1 MDLKRMFYPESVAVI
16 GASNDKSKIGYQIM
30 RGLKEGGYKGKIY
43 PINTNAGEILG
54 IKAYKSVLDVPD
66 TIDLAIISIPAK
78 YSAQAAEECG
88 KKGVFG
94 VVVVA
99 SGFSEVGRKDLE
111 DQLAETCKKYGV
123 RLLGP
128 NVVGLMNNVTKL
140 NASFAPYLPYPG
152 KIAMISQSGALVVAL
167 DAMTW
172 NNKTGTSFLI
182 SIGNMADLEFSDI
195 IDYLSNDDNVS
206 CISLYT
212 EGLKNGR
219 GFVDISKKVKK
230 PIVML
235 KSGVSKHGSVAAA
248 SHTGS
253 LAGSHRVYDGALQQA
268 GVIRAYSIDELFDLS
283 LTLSLQKPMEGD
295 NLVVITNGGGIGVL
309 ATDQAEASG
318 LPLQTP
324 SDELQ
329 AKIRNIIPPFGSVKN
344 PIDMSAMAT
353 PEMYAET
360 IKTVMEDPSVDG
372 VVVLYCEV
380 ANLDPSDAA
389 KGIINGVMES
399 KRQVPIVSG
408 FIGGENSV
416 NGSLYLIKNGIP
428 TFGSP
433 DKAVKAAGA
442 LRKHKKLN
450 DLICINPE
458 RPKDIPK
465 DGLKEKISSY
475 QKAGIK
481 SLSELESKEI
491 FSGYGIKVNRTE
503 LAKDRN
509 EVVSKS
515 KNYRY
520 PVVLKIQSPDIIHK
534 TDVGGV
540 VLNIGSQDELLK
552 AYDKIMENV
561 KKNAP
566 NAKIDG
572 VVIEEM
578 LSGDLETI
586 VGTINDPTFGPT
598 VMFGLGGTTVEVME
612 DISFR
617 VAPVSKNEAIDM
629 ISETIA
635 GKLMEKFR
643 GRGKLDIDAVAD
655 QIVRFSWLAY
665 EHPEIKSIDANPL
678 LVSQDSAVVV
688 DARILL

>member
-16 GASNDKSKIGYQIM
+16 GGSNDKSKIGYQIM

-43 PINTNAGEILG
+43 PINTNSSEVLG
-54 IKAYKSVLDVPD
+54 YKAYKSVLDVPD

-78 YSAQAAEECG
+78 FTPQAAEECG

-94 VVVVA
+94 IVVVA

-111 DQLAETCKKYGV
+111 EQLLAACKKYGV

-152 KIAMISQSGALVVAL
+152 NIAMISQSGALIVAL

-182 SIGNMADLEFSDI
+182 SIGNMADLEFSDVVS
-195 IDYLSNDDNVS
+195 YLSTDDNVS
-206 CISLYT
+206 CLSLYT
-212 EGLKNGR
+212 EGLKDGR
-219 GFVDISKKVKK
+219 GFIEISKKVKK

-235 KSGVSKHGSVAAA
+235 KAGVSKHGSVAAA

-283 LTLSLQKPMEGD
+283 LTLSLQKPMDGD
-295 NLVVITNGGGIGVL
+295 RLIVITNGGGIGVL

-318 LPLQTP
+318 LPLQSP

-360 IKTVMEDPSVDG
+360 LKTVMEDPSVDG

-380 ANLDPSDAA
+380 SNLDPSEAA

-399 KRQVPIVSG
+399 NRQIPIIAG
-408 FIGGENSV
+408 FVGGENSV
-416 NGSLYLIKNGIP
+416 NGGLYLIKNGIP
-428 TFGSP
+428 TFNSP

-458 RPKDIPK
+458 RPADIAK
-465 DGLKEKISSY
+465 DGLKEKISGY
-475 QKAGIK
+475 QNAGIK
-481 SLSELESKEI
+481 ALSELESKEV

-509 EVVSKS
+509 DLISKS
-515 KNYRY
+515 KDYKY

-540 VLNIGSQDELLK
+540 VLNIKTQEDLIK
-552 AYDKIMENV
+552 AYDGIMANV

-566 NAKIDG
+566 QAKIDG

-578 LSGDLETI
+578 LAGDLETI

-598 VMFGLGGTTVEVME
+598 VMFGLGGTAVEVME
-612 DISFR
+612 DIAFR
-617 VAPVSKNEAIDM
+617 VAPISKNEALDM
-629 ISETIA
+629 ISETVA

-643 GRGKLDIDAVAD
+643 GRGKLNIDAVAD

-678 LVSQDSAVVV
+678 LVSQDSAIVV

>member
-1 MDLKRMFYPESVAVI
+1 MFYPESVAVI

-43 PINTNAGEILG
+43 PINTNASEVLG

-152 KIAMISQSGALVVAL
+152 KIAMVSQSGALVVAL

-458 RPKDIPK
+458 RPKDIPE

-509 EVVSKS
+509 ELVSKS

-540 VLNIGSQDELLK
+540 VLNIGSQDDLLK
-552 AYDKIMENV
+552 AYDKVMENV

>member
-1 MDLKRMFYPESVAVI
+1 MFYPESVAVI
-16 GASNDKSKIGYQIM
+16 GGSNDKSKIGYQIM

-43 PINTNAGEILG
+43 PINTNASEVLG

-78 YSAQAAEECG
+78 YSPQAAEECG

-195 IDYLSNDDNVS
+195 IGYLSNDDNVS
-206 CISLYT
+206 CLSLYT

-219 GFVDISKKVKK
+219 EFVEISKKVKK
-230 PIVML
+230 PIIML

-283 LTLSLQKPMEGD
+283 LTLSLQKPMQGD
-295 NLVVITNGGGIGVL
+295 NIVVITNGGGIGVL

-360 IKTVMEDPSVDG
+360 IKTAMEDPSVDG

-389 KGIINGVMES
+389 KGIINGIMES
-399 KRQVPIVSG
+399 NRQIPIVSG

-416 NGSLYLIKNGIP
+416 NGSLYLIKNGVP

-458 RPKDIPK
+458 RPKDIPN

-475 QKAGIK
+475 QKTGMK

-509 EVVSKS
+509 ELVSKC
-515 KNYRY
+515 KNYKY

-540 VLNIGSQDELLK
+540 ALNIESQDELLK

-566 NAKIDG
+566 HAKIDG

-617 VAPVSKNEAIDM
+617 VAPISKNEAIDM
-629 ISETIA
+629 ISETVA

-688 DARILL
+688 DARIIL